1 MSSLLKEKILELVT
15 DVENKLM
22 VTSGKHSGGGVN
34 CEIGIDIYTL
44 LDKMDN

>member
-22 VTSGKHSGGGVN
+22 VPKGVGV
-34 CEIGIDIYTL
+34 I
-44 LDKMDN
+44 K